1 MKTMKVS
8 IVTPNGPA
16 YEGETEF
23 VSTKATS
30 GELGILPGHI
40 STVAPLATAPVK
52 IKSPAGTD
60 YVAVSGG
67 FIEIRPEAVTI
78 LAQSAE
84 ASTEIDVERAVEAKK
99 RAEQRLQDR
108 RPDTDIKRAELALH
122 KAMNR
127 LNVAQYK

>member
-16 YEGETEF
+16 YEGETDF

-52 IKSPAGTD
+52 IKTQAGTD

-84 ASTEIDVERAVEAKK
+84 VSSKIDIERAVEAKK
-99 RAEQRLQDR
+99 RAEQRLQDH
-108 RPDTDIKRAELALH
+108 RPETDVKRAEYALRR
-122 KAMNR
+122 AINR
-127 LNVAQYK
+127 LDVAKHK

>member
-1 MKTMKVS
+1 MKVS

-16 YEGETEF
+16 YEGETDF

-52 IKSPAGTD
+52 IKTQAGTD

-84 ASTEIDVERAVEAKK
+84 VSSKIDIERAVEAKK
-99 RAEQRLQDR
+99 RAEQRLQDH
-108 RPDTDIKRAELALH
+108 RPETDVKRAEYALRR
-122 KAMNR
+122 AINR
-127 LNVAQYK
+127 LDVAKHK

>member
-16 YEGETEF
+16 YEGETDF

-52 IKSPAGTD
+52 VKTQAGTD

-84 ASTEIDVERAVEAKK
+84 LSNEIDIERAVEAKK
-99 RAEQRLQDR
+99 RAEQRIQEH
-108 RPDTDIKRAELALH
+108 RPEIDIKRAEYALRR
-122 KAMNR
+122 AINR
-127 LNVAQYK
+127 LEVAKHR